1 MESAAEY
8 LRDCVEAMADGPL
21 ESAVSTIKRLAQ
33 IADDLD
39 VILKVPTPAVRSD
52 CVLEAVQRLRNGSV

>member
-21 ESAVSTIKRLAQ
+21 ESAVSTIVRLEQ

-39 VILKVPTPAVRSD
+39 ALLGSPLPPPWGSKGHSA
-52 CVLEAVQRLRNGSV
+52 EQRLRRGGD